1 MWSFKQNIFKNAGNT
16 DCITGDSIGY
26 SFAMTD
32 AVCTSCTPQTR
43 NNLES
48 KLNLLQQKSTSFS
61 LDGTKLFISV
71 HDNGS
76 GSGAPDTIRTYSLST
91 PWDLLTSSV
100 STVATSIDLNQ
111 DGESDVF
118 GHYFSPDGTLLF
130 TCGTSLGRVVK
141 YSLSTPWDVGTT
153 SYVGYKTLTSS
164 PSYIDFSPDGIYMF
178 IVTTTLKRYTLS
190 IPWDIS
196 TAVETQSIAFT
207 SHDISLQNNGYYL
220 FSIYGGVLTKKTLST
235 AYDLTSVSSTDTLDL
250 SALMSGID
258 NFESISFK
266 DGHKFFIGNYTGN
279 SPANIYAFELSCSFD
294 ISGPII

>member
-1 MWSFKQNIFKNAGNT
+1 MWNFKSDIFRIAGDT
-16 DCITGDSIGY
+16 ACITGDSTGY
-26 SFAMTD
+26 SFALTD

-48 KLNLLQQKSTSFS
+48 KLNLLQQKGTSFS
-61 LDGTKLFISV
+61 SDGTKLFISV
-71 HDNGS
+71 HNDGA

-91 PWDLLTSSV
+91 PWNLLTSSV

-111 DGESDVF
+111 DGESAVF

-141 YSLSTPWDVGTT
+141 YSLSTPWDVSTT
-153 SYVGYKTLTSS
+153 SYVGYLTLTSS
-164 PSYIDFSPDGIYMF
+164 PTYIDFSPDGIYMF
-178 IVTTTLKRYTLS
+178 IVASTLKRYTLS
-190 IPWDIS
+190 TPWDIN

-235 AYDLTSVSSTDTLDL
+235 AYDLTTVSSTNTLDL
-250 SALMSGID
+250 SGSMAIGT